1 MCILLVPLQVAD
13 IASAQT
19 AQDGIISISE
29 ICERLGITVSSD
41 LLTRLGFVPSA
52 NINNEKL
59 YRAIEFKSICDAL
72 EFHIGVVRDMK

>member
-1 MCILLVPLQVAD
+1 MNDHKMAATELD
-13 IASAQT
+13 AQFDT
-19 AQDGIISISE
+19 QDGIISISE